1 MIGQARLSGRL
12 PLILLF
18 IVKMKNHSAG
28 FALLY
33 AVLLTGVVLT
43 VGLGLSSILRKQII
57 LSSTGAASQKAY
69 YAANAIKECAIH
81 WGIYGAKN
89 EDGNFVSVFGGWV
102 ETTNESGESDF
113 EFMEPDNDPNQIY
126 CQAEA
131 ITVIKDKN
139 TSGQTRIFYLNPS
152 PNSDFEVNGAC
163 ARAKIVLTPEKSTVY
178 ATGYNLACEATDN
191 PRRTERQIAG
201 QGNFAAPF

>member
-1 MIGQARLSGRL
+1 
-12 PLILLF
+12 
-18 IVKMKNHSAG
+18 MKNHSAG

-81 WGIYGAKN
+81 WGIYGAKD

-113 EFMEPDNDPNQIY
+113 EFLEPDNDPNQIY

-131 ITVIKDKN
+131 LTVEGPVAENDAEV
-139 TSGQTRIFYLNPS
+139 FYLNRTG
-152 PNSDFEVNGAC
+152 SDFEVNGAC
-163 ARAKIVLTPEKSTVY
+163 ARAKIVLTPEQSTVY

-191 PRRTERQIAG
+191 PRRVERQIAG
-201 QGNFAAPF
+201 SGNFAAPF